1 MGGTWLAGRLQVAEQ
16 NAIVYPSIGLP
27 LGTCSLYVSISG
39 IQKRSSRKQPSTD
52 FRSFPSDFRSF
63 LGRLRIIFREK
74 TGQIM
79 QHHGCRSFHVFPLLL
94 LLLLL
99 DASLLLK
106 GNQTETLAI
115 LLNRFL
121 LSETPQKERTNSSPP
136 WTIFSRRACSKPAI

>member
-1 MGGTWLAGRLQVAEQ
+1 MAGRLQVAEQ

-63 LGRLRIIFREK
+63 PGRLRIIFREK

-79 QHHGCRSFHVFPLLL
+79 QHHGCRSFHVFPLL